1 MQSPHAPELWR
12 SLVVRT
18 CFVVAHESENTTNKH
33 IQLNTS
39 DSLHVACFCLFFFGS
54 EGWGRVWGGGD
65 AAKYVSLLT
74 MSRVKNI

>member
-18 CFVVAHESENTTNKH
+18 CFVVAHDSGNITKKH
-33 IQLNTS
+33 TQLNSS
-39 DSLHVACFCLFFFGS
+39 DSLHVACFVMFFSSG
-54 EGWGRVWGGGD
+54 GWGRVGRGD
-65 AAKYVSLLT
+65 DAKYVSLLT